1 MRGVITVVPA
11 QPQTL
16 TVKVTSGTFNAQ
28 SCAFPFNYDSVNY
41 TSCTTVNDTQEW
53 CSPTFAY
60 TGQRL
65 YCTASASIPTSSCN
79 SSSWIDPSSCSQM
92 TPNSNLHQ
100 FLFTPCTIG
109 SVESIS
115 PQQGTAGTT
124 ITITGTNFS
133 TVLCENHIFIGS
145 FYDCPIISA
154 STTEIICEIASN
166 SSLNAKMI
174 QDIRVVRDLQGYLSN
189 NGLIQFQFQASI
201 SNVLPIEGSI
211 YGGTEVT
218 IIGDGFTP
226 VDTRIIVGSI
236 EYTSMATITYSQII
250 FTTQIPPPEYIN
262 QIIPITILIG
272 TNTAVCS
279 FETCSFTWA
288 ESITPYLDSVD
299 PTSITG
305 PQLLTLT
312 GRNLVMNDTI
322 LATSIHVT
330 IDGQMCNVTSVS
342 NSTIVC
348 QIDSIQVGVHPI
360 VASIDDIGTVL
371 SSALLTSMMS
381 ISNFSPTNSSIY
393 GGALLTIDG
402 NGFASSITNVQ
413 VMMGSNRC
421 TIIRTAPGQIQC
433 IIPAQG
439 SNPSSVTVRITSN
452 GINFSDAFSITY
464 SSAITPTIT
473 SIDPT
478 SGSAGET
485 LTITGT
491 NFVDGKTSILIGG
504 IASTIINMS
513 TTSITCTLGS
523 SPAGNQSV
531 VVYVESVG
539 KSNSNIQFQYILQVT
554 NVTPSRGSY
563 GGGQTIT
570 IFGDGFNGSNARITI
585 CNRTCQSA
593 VIVSNTQMTCVTPSE
608 PIASSDTACNLTVTA
623 GSLTQSMSYIYEVN
637 LTAVVI
643 SISPSRGGTGGGTLL
658 TIFGTNFP
666 TIISAVSVSIADVS
680 CSVQTIS
687 STMITCLTGSYSRT
701 TTQELVIVNL
711 VNGGNAVG
719 SVLYQY
725 IDLWSSPWTWGGDI
739 PPEAGTIVSIEN
751 GKTVYFDTITP
762 ILKAVIIDNASLIF
776 DDNQD
781 VSLNAEY
788 ILVVNGGRLQIGTE
802 TNPFQHKAVITM
814 YGHLRSIELP
824 IFGAKVLALR
834 DGIVDMHGK
843 TVTQTWTHLAA
854 TVSSGSSQI
863 TLRQAVD
870 WPVGSTIVI
879 ATTGDYLSQGQTEI
893 RAITAVSNNGR
904 ILTLDSPLKYTHL
917 GVTQNVGS
925 TTVEVRAEV
934 GLLSHNVIF
943 QGSVTETWNTSIA
956 ACPTGFNPGEF
967 AVQTCFLGRYGED
980 IGSDQFGATIMVSA
994 STDSSDGIQRVIL
1007 RLSNIE
1013 VYNVGQAFRLG
1024 RYPVHFHMN
1033 GNMNLSY
1040 IKSSSIH
1047 QTFNRAINIHASH
1060 YVTIENNVIYNIMG
1074 GAIFLEDG
1082 VETGNILNGNLAVF
1096 VRTSSSLLNEDVT
1109 PAAFWVTNPNNI
1121 VVNNAVAGGTH
1132 FGYWYRMLRTPD
1144 GPSFAMYPN
1153 YCPYRR
1159 QFGRFF
1165 NNSVHSVGR
1174 FGVWIFPEYSPT
1186 VAGNCWN
1193 DAPYQAIFDGLIS
1206 WKNSKGF
1213 EWVMSSSIQIKNTIV
1228 FDNYDTG
1235 LRCVTAINHQAT
1247 NLPNLRA
1254 TFYNE
1259 TRGSSV
1265 INSIIIGDSGVS
1277 GNPIVPTEGGLVVM
1291 WDRGLRVRNVSFINF
1306 SSSNTQA
1313 IYGPFITGRCIVYC
1327 GGWLTKFSQL
1337 SFTNVANRGN
1347 FRWPYDGLYQDEDGS
1362 LSNVSGTIILA
1373 PDGLW
1378 NTSNACRP
1386 TPNFINAITCPLS
1399 LGTWIRFAFNKAS
1412 LGQNGEYLNVYDQF
1426 NHHTIV
1432 LNLAKRLT
1440 HPLGYMMTLLSKNIY
1455 LFQFQNANSSVN
1467 LSYSGIA
1474 YGLEPGDYLI
1484 IRHKIDYKPDI
1495 VYTTSSSLVSSQ
1507 SNTPLNGSTNNNGDW
1522 HYNANTSIFSY
1533 MVKNPSSNI
1542 VSIDV
1547 SISLNIIKCRYP
1559 NCQPPPQPG
1568 LELPA
1573 TVRPTTALYWSN
1585 NSDWSF
1591 ALAGYGGY
1599 GSIKPG
1605 NDTNILI
1612 PRGIWLVV
1620 NYPLPRIRSLRI
1632 DGVLEF
1638 EQGIDNTLVV
1648 NSILINGGQLIV
1660 GWPNKPL
1667 TSKVDIIINS
1677 SSSINVLLPN
1687 DAGSIG
1693 PQVIGVLGG
1702 LDLHGLKRN
1711 VSWTRLITTASSGQN
1726 SIILSQPVDWKIG
1739 EEIIL
1744 TTTDTNIEHTERHTI
1759 ANISI
1764 DKTKIITVNPLVYTH
1779 VVIHNVFP
1787 DGKIFHIAGAV
1798 GLLTRNIRVINRSPA
1813 SELFGFRILVTDYAV
1828 NIWNSVANDYIYTY
1842 YKGYAR
1848 LSNTQ
1853 FIGYGQYVD
1862 AANEDKRE
1870 GIHLY
1875 NLGNWNSSRPTYID
1889 SCSFDGGYYS
1899 AIGVWDTNGIPIT
1912 NNVVYKTYESAI
1924 VVTGKNNIVEKN
1936 LVSSIYWSGTAQ
1948 PKLAEFNTNN
1958 DGAIMS
1964 KDAISVIMR
1973 DNLVAGVERLAYRI
1987 QGNSCSGTVLPND
2000 ITNDYSNNEVHSA
2013 MSGFNIWPM
2022 DKGFEYD
2029 SKCILIH
2036 DFKTYKAWYYGL
2048 YINTA
2053 RNIIIDSCTVADG
2066 NVGIFTLVIGPTAI
2080 SHVAGNNSVTILN
2093 SMVIGSITPDDC
2105 NDTPNTTTVSSIN
2118 SIKAIPTVSATSS
2131 AGDPGGRSGIVFPFF
2146 SRDNLMPR
2154 HPWTGIAAYPCI
2166 DGLMTITNVTLAF
2179 YNDICSR
2186 RDIAI
2191 QVGQH
2196 NDDGQ
2201 HPIVTKL
2208 ISVYN
2213 TSQMNLIFNGRP
2225 NLNVVNPSDCVD
2237 MDCDGLKKNLL
2248 IDTDGTLFG
2257 QPTSVFSQ
2265 AEYLWGD
2272 QQHGVGD
2279 YRIPSVALANLTGH
2293 MININTLYPNRGIS
2307 RAPTCI
2313 YRTSWQMYFC
2323 PNTTDYRMLVIENM
2337 DSDTETRRLSPVA
2350 IMSDNG
2356 YIDLINGPQDHG
2368 WCNGYTCQKRISTF
2382 MSLVQSRHR
2391 YDVYLSSTTPNH
2403 IRFRLLN
2410 SDSSIV
2416 NILSL
2421 YYDSLQQIDVYAN
2434 NIYVSPVNR
2443 DLSYSYLI
2451 LTDQPN
2457 NITFTSTPGSN
2468 YFNRKTRMASFLI
2481 NGITVIDLKISE
2493 LVVLNFNLP
2502 PQTPSSFFSSNL
2514 TANLAAILGVSPD
2527 KIRRV
2532 NIVAA
2537 NNNYT
2542 GRIRRQLSTIEL
2554 TVEIRDDPVANL
2566 STNSTVETEPISNIC
2581 AAIINRYQSGELH
2594 RAWAENPFTGN
2605 TTPTDL
2611 SIQEPFNQS
2620 SISLSIIHRIELV
2633 TPPSSCRE
2641 QSPCAIQPKL
2651 IAYDEDGNVIEKLGS
2666 NDQPWQ
2672 VMASV
2677 VDDSNITLIGAIAN
2691 YSNGQTQYTSFGL
2704 SATGHYQVQ
2713 FAFIQPNN
2721 VTSSFMSNINLTANS
2736 SSLTITKAI
2745 LAAKQIDHIYVVSI
2759 NETFNI
2765 SVVIVDS
2772 QSHLPIGNIHWRDM
2786 TWSANVSLYNLPEFN
2801 SNGTLTKTNT
2811 SSIIINPIKSTI
2823 IATDLV
2829 IDTIGM
2835 YVIKVQLASSNNEYA
2850 FSLVSNGILVKKNS
2864 TTLNSNSGAPSS
2876 YIIFDGDYD
2885 KFQTN
2890 GLLEIKRAI
2899 IYNYLICIGMPIATD
2914 ITVTKG
2920 SILAWFDVNA
2930 DPTSLASALDSIAS
2944 DPNAMSDLIA
2954 KSINING
2961 NTYSTSAS
2969 SSDSTTE
2976 TSSSNNKSLI
2986 IVIVVCVVVGSAI
2999 IIFSVYFG
3007 IRAYK
3012 KQYQRRRLIDE
3023 PTDQYS
3029 TANAETQSDEN
3040 ITAKTEPKKNNFQL
3054 TQPILGSVGLSAK
3067 NTNQVKPLIT
3077 NMEKTDRPPS
3087 GSVSVTMLDFTNVN
3101 SDDRANASL
3110 SAVQSK

>member
-1 MRGVITVVPA
+1 MSSSRGLQIFRDLGVVNQVNLSSTSPPYPSIHASQAWTDDALYVSSSSLSETVWLIGFIRVPKSNNFTFILDTNGAAALFLSTNDNPANKVKICDARNIQSNVIALKNDTNYYLFCVGSRTNGYLRLGIQA
-11 QPQTL
+11 RIYETTL
-16 TVKVTSGTFNAQ
+16 TAGTSSFVLNEIQQIDINTTIISERQRIVYTTNITNGISEVQSLQVDSSTFQIGFRATFTGRPTATTIQTALNDLPSIFPLTVSVSATSTLYFITFPIAMGDVPLLTCISLSSNIPNITEVTQGVSSGSKLFFSLNDQFTNSIDFINTNITQTNLLTLFNNLFSIRCPPSINNAQITSSIVYVQDYETNCIYDTTPITINAFCGQCSYIGNVLINGNTRSGNYLCFAYRLLNNYVTSIMTSVQIIGDTIQTIWQEIPFTTIADHNWHYTCIDIRTKLISQSAIASSVSSIIITYAALSRNINRGIIIDTVSIRTVLPYGYDNISSYSNIQSLNSSCIFPFYYNGKSYSTCILNENDIPICADSFNQTYSCFSSAMEGVRRLYPKQQLVYNTLKVQYTPANSTIDVSFRYSDCTNPSLLNAIITRITTASSPASGTFDLI
-28 SCAFPFNYDSVNY
+28 FN
-41 TSCTTVNDTQEW
+41 
-53 CSPTFAY
+53 
-60 TGQRL
+60 GQT
-65 YCTASASIPTSSCN
+65 YSSIPVDISTLDLTN
-79 SSSWIDPSSCSQM
+79 RLQSSSDFGFLNITRLHDCTGYSYRIEWLTNGGKKTPISIANID
-92 TPNSNLHQ
+92 
-100 FLFTPCTIG
+100 
-109 SVESIS
+109 SIS
-115 PQQGTAGTT
+115 PNNTT
-124 ITITGTNFS
+124 ITASVIQSGGIIYKPLPGDMTRTYHTNPQIEVFVGGYSSKCSSSNACDFQWLSTQTPSVSSIEQDDMTLTIIGTGFSTTASSNEIIIGTEGSCTIISATTTSLICTIIGAPSGTYTIQVNVADKGLATGTSNLTITIPLEIISISPIEGGAGGGYTIILTGSGFSSSSIVTIDNNLCTDLIMFNFS
-133 TVLCENHIFIGS
+133 SITCTVPPTTAINDSEVSVIVTDGS
-145 FYDCPIISA
+145 NFISA
-154 STTEIICEIASN
+154 ST
-166 SSLNAKMI
+166 
-174 QDIRVVRDLQGYLSN
+174 
-189 NGLIQFQFQASI
+189 QFI
-201 SNVLPIEGSI
+201 YNV
-211 YGGTEVT
+211 
-218 IIGDGFTP
+218 
-226 VDTRIIVGSI
+226 
-236 EYTSMATITYSQII
+236 
-250 FTTQIPPPEYIN
+250 
-262 QIIPITILIG
+262 
-272 TNTAVCS
+272 TNTP
-279 FETCSFTWA
+279 
-288 ESITPYLDSVD
+288 SI
-299 PTSITG
+299 
-305 PQLLTLT
+305 
-312 GRNLVMNDTI
+312 
-322 LATSIHVT
+322 
-330 IDGQMCNVTSVS
+330 TSVS
-342 NSTIVC
+342 
-348 QIDSIQVGVHPI
+348 
-360 VASIDDIGTVL
+360 
-371 SSALLTSMMS
+371 
-381 ISNFSPTNSSIY
+381 SNVVNTA
-393 GGALLTIDG
+393 GGQLTI
-402 NGFASSITNVQ
+402 N
-413 VMMGSNRC
+413 
-421 TIIRTAPGQIQC
+421 
-433 IIPAQG
+433 
-439 SNPSSVTVRITSN
+439 
-452 GINFSDAFSITY
+452 
-464 SSAITPTIT
+464 
-473 SIDPT
+473 
-478 SGSAGET
+478 
-485 LTITGT
+485 GT
-491 NFVDGKTSILIGG
+491 NFGTSSVSVFIG
-504 IASTIINMS
+504 TIKA
-513 TTSITCTLGS
+513 T
-523 SPAGNQSV
+523 
-531 VVYVESVG
+531 
-539 KSNSNIQFQYILQVT
+539 
-554 NVTPSRGSY
+554 
-563 GGGQTIT
+563 
-570 IFGDGFNGSNARITI
+570 
-585 CNRTCQSA
+585 
-593 VIVSNTQMTCVTPSE
+593 
-608 PIASSDTACNLTVTA
+608 
-623 GSLTQSMSYIYEVN
+623 
-637 LTAVVI
+637 VI
-643 SISPSRGGTGGGTLL
+643 SISSTQVLAILPSLAPGIYPMKVSTINGYARPLVQIEYRFYIQNISPQIGSLYGGTDVYIQGEG
-658 TIFGTNFP
+658 FDD
-666 TIISAVSVSIADVS
+666 SSVVTFTDDNNNNNNNKP
-680 CSVQTIS
+680 C
-687 STMITCLTGSYSRT
+687 
-701 TTQELVIVNL
+701 
-711 VNGGNAVG
+711 
-719 SVLYQY
+719 
-725 IDLWSSPWTWGGDI
+725 
-739 PPEAGTIVSIEN
+739 TIVSIESN
-751 GKTVYFDTITP
+751 QIHCQTTSAISR
-762 ILKAVIIDNASLIF
+762 VII
-776 DDNQD
+776 
-781 VSLNAEY
+781 
-788 ILVVNGGRLQIGTE
+788 T
-802 TNPFQHKAVITM
+802 
-814 YGHLRSIELP
+814 
-824 IFGAKVLALR
+824 
-834 DGIVDMHGK
+834 
-843 TVTQTWTHLAA
+843 
-854 TVSSGSSQI
+854 
-863 TLRQAVD
+863 
-870 WPVGSTIVI
+870 
-879 ATTGDYLSQGQTEI
+879 
-893 RAITAVSNNGR
+893 
-904 ILTLDSPLKYTHL
+904 
-917 GVTQNVGS
+917 
-925 TTVEVRAEV
+925 
-934 GLLSHNVIF
+934 
-943 QGSVTETWNTSIA
+943 
-956 ACPTGFNPGEF
+956 
-967 AVQTCFLGRYGED
+967 
-980 IGSDQFGATIMVSA
+980 
-994 STDSSDGIQRVIL
+994 SDGID
-1007 RLSNIE
+1007 
-1013 VYNVGQAFRLG
+1013 
-1024 RYPVHFHMN
+1024 P
-1033 GNMNLSY
+1033 
-1040 IKSSSIH
+1040 
-1047 QTFNRAINIHASH
+1047 
-1060 YVTIENNVIYNIMG
+1060 IYG
-1074 GAIFLEDG
+1074 SGFAWSPQYLTVQQEDG

-1213 EWVMSSSIQIKNTIV
+1213 EWVMSSSIQIRNTIV

-1648 NSILINGGQLIV
+1648 DSILINGGQLIV

-1667 TSKVDIIINS
+1667 TSKVDIIING

-1711 VSWTRLITTASSGQN
+1711 VSWTRLVTTASSGQN

-3029 TANAETQSDEN
+3029 TVNAETQSDEN